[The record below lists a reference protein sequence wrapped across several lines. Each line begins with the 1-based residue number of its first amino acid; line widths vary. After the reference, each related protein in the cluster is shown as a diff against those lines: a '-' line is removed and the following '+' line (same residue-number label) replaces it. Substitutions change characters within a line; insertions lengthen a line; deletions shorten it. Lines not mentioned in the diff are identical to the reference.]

1 MAAEQNIV
9 DVKGWLTK
17 NAPFRHELGLAGL
30 AELVHNAA
38 DADAQRLDI
47 QVERAMKAG
56 WEGAPLLSFAD
67 NGHGMEPEDVAKMLK
82 FGNAKERGT
91 GEIGKWGVGFK
102 HGTLRNCDRSDGAHT
117 GGALVFTRADA
128 SGTMSIA
135 LFSRACVIEKALTR
149 FPTLSFSPN
158 MEPLANFASV
168 GAMEGA
174 ATEEEGEAATVESAA
189 KAKAPR
195 EQSMQAGIQEAAR
208 FWELF
213 DDYAP
218 ISRRKAYRI
227 LTSLPTVAR
236 DLDGT
241 FARPRPHSI

>member
-9 DVKGWLTK
+9 NVKGMLKTI
-17 NAPFRHELGLAGL
+17 APRAHKLGLAGL

-47 QVERAMKAG
+47 QLEHAKKAG
-56 WEGAPLLSFAD
+56 WEGKPLLSFKD
-67 NGHGMEPEDVAKMLK
+67 NGHGMEPEVVDSMLRL
-82 FGNAKERGT
+82 GSTKERGT

-102 HGTLRNCDRSDGAHT
+102 NGILRNVCDSDDR
-117 GGALVFTRADA
+117 GGAIVFTRADA

-135 LFSRACVIEKALTR
+135 LFSRACVIEKGLPR
-149 FPTLSFSPN
+149 FPTLSISPN
-158 MEPLANFASV
+158 MEPLARQAPTEEV
-168 GAMEGA
+168 E
-174 ATEEEGEAATVESAA
+174 ATEDASEEEMHRRRVENAAATVSRALE
-189 KAKAPR
+189 
-195 EQSMQAGIQEAAR
+195 EAEN
-208 FWELF
+208 FWRLF

-218 ISRRKAYRI
+218 ISRREAYRI

-241 FARPRPHSI
+241 FACPRPHSSSAAC